1 MKASSPKRKVFPN
14 ALDLLTEDM
23 AVDKAVSENGI
34 LQINI
39 DKITPFHDHP
49 FRLYEGER
57 LDDMVQSIREHGV
70 LNPVIVRRTKTGF
83 EMLAGHKRANV
94 ARLARLKE
102 IPAIV
107 KDKLTEEEAYVY
119 VIETNLIHQSFTDLL
134 PSEKAAV
141 LKERYEKI
149 SCHGKRNDIMKE
161 IATLEGASQKSTCGH
176 CDHKLRSR
184 DSVGKEYELSGSSV
198 SWLMCLN
205 HLIPE
210 FKEQVDD
217 GGLHFMAAVHLSY
230 LNEEEQNLIY
240 QVVEQEGK
248 KVRPKQAEQLRKQN
262 GKIDRETTE
271 TVFRC
276 PEKFKV
282 EKKTIKIWINAEV
295 YNAYLTDVG
304 EADASEI
311 MEKALKMYFEKAV

>member
-1 MKASSPKRKVFPN
+1 MKANSPKRKVFQD

-34 LQINI
+34 LQIAI

-57 LDDMVQSIREHGV
+57 LADMVQSIREHGV
-70 LNPVIVRRTKTGF
+70 LNPVIVRRTKKGF
-83 EMLAGHKRANV
+83 EMLAGHNRAN
-94 ARLARLKE
+94 AAKLAGLKE

-119 VIETNLIHQSFTDLL
+119 VIETNLIQRSFTDLL

-141 LKERYEKI
+141 LKERHEKI
-149 SCHGKRNDIMKE
+149 SCQGKRNDIVKE
-161 IATLEGASQKSTCGH
+161 IAALEGASQKSTCGH
-176 CDHKLRSR
+176 SDHKLRSR

-198 SWLMCLN
+198 SRLMRLN

-217 GGLHFMAAVHLSY
+217 GRLPFMAAVHLSY
-230 LNEEEQNLIY
+230 LNEEEQNLIC
-240 QVVEQEGK
+240 QVAEQEGK
-248 KVRPKQAEQLRKQN
+248 KIRPKQAEQLRKRN
-262 GKIDRETTE
+262 GKIDREAAE
-271 TVFRC
+271 TMFRC
-276 PEKFKV
+276 SEKSRA
-282 EKKTIKIWINAEV
+282 EKKTVRIWIDAGV
-295 YNAYLTDVG
+295 YNAYLADVG
-304 EADASEI
+304 EADVSEI
-311 MEKALKMYFEKAV
+311 MEKALKMYFGKAV

>member
-1 MKASSPKRKVFPN
+1 MKANSPKRKVFQN

-34 LQINI
+34 LQIAI

-57 LDDMVQSIREHGV
+57 LDDMVQSIRVHGV
-70 LNPVIVRRTKTGF
+70 LNPVIVRRTKKGF
-83 EMLAGHKRANV
+83 EMLAGHNRAN
-94 ARLARLKE
+94 AAKLAGLKE

-119 VIETNLIHQSFTDLL
+119 VIETNLIQRSFTDLL

-141 LKERYEKI
+141 LKERHEKI
-149 SCHGKRNDIMKE
+149 SCQGRRNDIVKE
-161 IATLEGASQKSTCGH
+161 IAALEGASQKSTCGH
-176 CDHKLRSR
+176 SDHKLRSR

-198 SWLMCLN
+198 SRLMRLN

-217 GGLHFMAAVHLSY
+217 GRLPFMAAVHLSY
-230 LNEEEQNLIY
+230 LNEEEQNLIC
-240 QVVEQEGK
+240 QV
-248 KVRPKQAEQLRKQN
+248 AEQLRKQN
-262 GKIDRETTE
+262 GKIDREAAE
-271 TVFRC
+271 NVFRC
-276 PEKFKV
+276 PEKSRA
-282 EKKTIKIWINAEV
+282 EKKTVRIWIDAGV
-295 YNAYLTDVG
+295 YNTYLADVG
-304 EADASEI
+304 EADISEI
-311 MEKALKMYFEKAV
+311 MEKALKMYFGKAV

>member
-1 MKASSPKRKVFPN
+1 MKTNSPKRKVFQD
-14 ALDLLTEDM
+14 ALDLLTEDI

-34 LQINI
+34 LQISI

-83 EMLAGHKRANV
+83 EMLAGHNRG
-94 ARLARLKE
+94 LAGLKE

-119 VIETNLIHQSFTDLL
+119 VIETNLIQRSFTDLL

-141 LKERYEKI
+141 LKERHEKI
-149 SCHGKRNDIMKE
+149 SCQGKRNDIVKE
-161 IATLEGASQKSTCGH
+161 IAALEGASQKSTCGH
-176 CDHKLRSR
+176 SDHKLRSR

-198 SWLMCLN
+198 SRPMRLN
-205 HLIPE
+205 YLIPE
-210 FKEQVDD
+210 FKTQVDN
-217 GGLHFMAAVHLSY
+217 GSLPLMAAVNLSY

-240 QVVEQEGK
+240 QVAEQEGK
-248 KVRPKQAEQLRKQN
+248 KLRPKQAEQLRKQT
-262 GKIDRETTE
+262 GKITREVAE
-271 TVFRC
+271 NVFRC
-276 PEKFKV
+276 PRSPGLRRRRSRYGSTQKFTMRIWRMLEKQM
-282 EKKTIKIWINAEV
+282 
-295 YNAYLTDVG
+295 L
-304 EADASEI
+304 
-311 MEKALKMYFEKAV
+311 LKSWRKY